1 MVEISAVEQNKNIN
15 IFTYSRMANYGK
27 FYKKTHKKFKQFLFA
42 FYIIR
47 RGGNIPITRNINK

>member
-1 MVEISAVEQNKNIN
+1 
-15 IFTYSRMANYGK
+15 MANYGK

-42 FYIIR
+42 FYIIK